1 MRLDKTEKSPAY
13 IGLLVFIR
21 LIFPSA
27 GSWTAVVMTLSWGD
41 MCFASPIHPAAPGE
55 EEAFCGKDRNMSME
69 NYIVQQVLEQKRVK

>member
-1 MRLDKTEKSPAY
+1 MRLNKREKSPAY

-41 MCFASPIHPAAPGE
+41 MYFASPIYPAAPGE

-69 NYIVQQVLEQKRVK
+69 NYIMQQVLEQKRVK

>member
-1 MRLDKTEKSPAY
+1 
-13 IGLLVFIR
+13 
-21 LIFPSA
+21 
-27 GSWTAVVMTLSWGD
+27 